1 MDKSFELA
9 GNGALHLFIPL
20 LACLQPK
27 KHIQHVGQQMQSF
40 INNIVNDHKDSFDS
54 CKLSDYVDVYLAE
67 LEHEKN
73 NNTTEENFTTDM
85 SMYQTIAQL
94 FTAGSETT
102 VTTLRWSLIYM
113 MAYPDVQ
120 HRIQREI
127 DSVVGRN
134 RLPLICD
141 DLPFTEATIMEIQRF
156 VTILPI
162 GVPHIA
168 AEDTTLQGHTIPKGT
183 ILACNI
189 WAIHHDPNVWKD
201 PEQFRPE
208 RFLDRNGDVC
218 RPQEYIPFS
227 VGKLTNGCKNL
238 MSFPRFHIA
247 ITWLI
252 GRWQWRN

>member
-20 LACLQPK
+20 LAHLQPK

-40 INNIVNDHKDSFDS
+40 INNIVNDHKHSFDS

-67 LEHEKN
+67 LEHAKN
-73 NNTTEENFTTDM
+73 NNDTTEENFTTDM

-120 HRIQREI
+120 SRIQREI

-134 RLPLICD
+134 RLPLIGD

-168 AEDTTLQGHTIPKGT
+168 AEDTTLQGTYHSKGYYTSVQYMGHSPRSQCMEGPRTIPSQ
-183 ILACNI
+183 
-189 WAIHHDPNVWKD
+189 KD
-201 PEQFRPE
+201 FWIAKETYVDHKSTFR
-208 RFLDRNGDVC
+208 F
-218 RPQEYIPFS
+218 Q
-227 VGKLTNGCKNL
+227 
-238 MSFPRFHIA
+238 
-247 ITWLI
+247 
-252 GRWQWRN
+252 